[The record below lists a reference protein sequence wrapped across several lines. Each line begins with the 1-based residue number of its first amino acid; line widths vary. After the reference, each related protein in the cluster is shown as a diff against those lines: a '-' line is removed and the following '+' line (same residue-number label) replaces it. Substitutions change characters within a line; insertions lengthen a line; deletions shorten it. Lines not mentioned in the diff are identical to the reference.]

1 MGQWSEPI
9 IRFEV
14 LVHCE
19 INVHENH
26 IYMWFS
32 CKWVP
37 VKLYTVLK
45 TTVPRLRDEQSL
57 WDNTIF
63 QQTDIGR
70 CCSSLLINKSELKCT
85 FLKDIHWV
93 VQTLCNTVYMYISYR
108 PCVATSVLHCAHHQ
122 LMFPLASL
130 LKPASSSDVF
140 QPFTDLL

>member
-1 MGQWSEPI
+1 
-9 IRFEV
+9 
-14 LVHCE
+14 
-19 INVHENH
+19 
-26 IYMWFS
+26 MWFS

-45 TTVPRLRDEQSL
+45 MTVPRLRDEQSL

-108 PCVATSVLHCAHHQ
+108 PCVTTSILHCAMGQCFSAKQKLHDI
-122 LMFPLASL
+122 
-130 LKPASSSDVF
+130 SSSTSSIIHVS
-140 QPFTDLL
+140 TCTSWKLRVALLRFSLSLICY